1 MGVWLDDE
9 FPEHPKVEALDDDL
23 ARWLYVAGLCY
34 ANRNLTGGRIP
45 KGAALRLTDKASRKL
60 IDKLLAAPVP
70 GHGPLWED
78 HGDHYRIHNYSP
90 KQQSAEKRRAEK
102 DEAKRKR
109 SEHAKRAAEARWEA
123 EEAARLAALGEH
135 QSGINRASPEHP
147 PGIDPAHHGAG
158 DEQGDF
164 LAPPPPQASAAE
176 CATPAQ
182 PNALEPTYR
191 SSSSL
196 DGVGERPAEE
206 EDRPGQGPSPTSP
219 TDDDAGHVAH
229 LVAERRWA
237 KLSDDRRPPEGIRRE
252 RWIEATAADVL
263 AKSAGNIPH
272 LLAGGQSVE
281 AIVDLF
287 EPPEQVTAAL
297 PSPYPVYV
305 PPAEA
310 DPEPASA
317 NGMAM
322 VRSALGG
329 GA

>member
-45 KGAALRLTDKASRKL
+45 KGAALRLTDKASKRL
-60 IDKLLAAPVP
+60 IDKLLATPVP

-102 DEAKRKR
+102 QQEKERR
-109 SEHAKRAAEARWEA
+109 SQHAKRAADARWAAEEEARMAA
-123 EEAARLAALGEH
+123 EREHRL
-135 QSGINRASPEHP
+135 SIDRASPEQP
-147 PGIDPAHHGAG
+147 PGIDPAGHGAG

-176 CATPAQ
+176 RATPAQ
-182 PNALEPTYR
+182 PNALVPTYG

-196 DGVGERPAEE
+196 DGVGEPPAEE
-206 EDRPGQGPSPTSP
+206 EEEDHGQGRETWD
-219 TDDDAGHVAH
+219 TR
-229 LVAERRWA
+229 LVAGLVAKRRCS
-237 KLSDDRRPPEGIRRE
+237 KLTNPPPEGERRK
-252 RWIEATAADVL
+252 RWL
-263 AKSAGNIPH
+263 AKALEN
-272 LLAGGQSVE
+272 LLAEDEELIREHLAAGLAVE
-281 AIVDLF
+281 AVVDLL
-287 EPPEQVTAAL
+287 EPPERPQAAVS
-297 PSPYPVYV
+297 SPYPAAGAQP
-305 PPAEA
+305 PPAYDEVLV
-310 DPEPASA
+310 DGEWKL
-317 NGMAM
+317 
-322 VRSALGG
+322 VDHRV